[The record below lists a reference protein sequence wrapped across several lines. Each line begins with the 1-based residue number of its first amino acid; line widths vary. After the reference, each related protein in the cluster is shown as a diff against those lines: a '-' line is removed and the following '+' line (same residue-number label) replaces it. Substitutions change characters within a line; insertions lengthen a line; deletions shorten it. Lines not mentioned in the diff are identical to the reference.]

1 MKILIDKNYKKT
13 KIETDS
19 NLELFNEIR
28 DSFDSLEITST
39 PLITFSKYTEVD
51 LLKEID
57 SIEREDILP
66 QFNKLRDFALKREDI
81 FIKEYP
87 DFIKK
92 IQKFRFDIN
101 QYQKVTYQVE
111 DEESFDEIYK
121 AILLV
126 DSYALFRAVKKD
138 IVKREIVVYVLRS
151 GFWQVDGNL
160 YIRKLDARSGS
171 SIRTQ
176 FTKRF
181 LTDLT
186 QMNSDLGRS
195 NFPIY
200 EDLKFLFDLNLIKS
214 AKKSIEDENGE
225 YIDDPKK
232 NYVIKE
238 HFVDL
243 ESSVDE
249 QKEIELAAKIKEQKK
264 LNSSSTT
271 IFEVKSSLEKNRNK
285 IHTDYDRANL
295 NSVDEVLK
303 NSKDI
308 FLSNQIEDF
317 KKAQEEAL
325 ELFEATLKDAVIYEK
340 ECYKEY
346 FDLIESGATF
356 DEAKNILKSRKFL
369 ERSIMFAEE
378 RLKADIVK
386 FSKIDLVK
394 YNNYDRVEKANR
406 TNYKNYIEEL
416 NKRKALETE
425 LREYKQI
432 IFDQKEV
439 LKLQDIEIRD
449 FKNEITRLQGAFAK
463 SLDALEQSKKEL
475 KDIKA
480 KLKENSKE

>member
-13 KIETDS
+13 RIETDS

-111 DEESFDEIYK
+111 DEESFDDIYK

-151 GFWQVDGNL
+151 GFWQIDDNL

-214 AKKSIEDENGE
+214 VKKSIEDENGE

-249 QKEIELAAKIKEQKK
+249 QKEIVEL
-264 LNSSSTT
+264 
-271 IFEVKSSLEKNRNK
+271 
-285 IHTDYDRANL
+285 Y
-295 NSVDEVLK
+295 
-303 NSKDI
+303 
-308 FLSNQIEDF
+308 
-317 KKAQEEAL
+317 
-325 ELFEATLKDAVIYEK
+325 
-340 ECYKEY
+340 
-346 FDLIESGATF
+346 LI
-356 DEAKNILKSRKFL
+356 
-369 ERSIMFAEE
+369 
-378 RLKADIVK
+378 
-386 FSKIDLVK
+386 
-394 YNNYDRVEKANR
+394 
-406 TNYKNYIEEL
+406 
-416 NKRKALETE
+416 
-425 LREYKQI
+425 
-432 IFDQKEV
+432 
-439 LKLQDIEIRD
+439 
-449 FKNEITRLQGAFAK
+449 
-463 SLDALEQSKKEL
+463 
-475 KDIKA
+475 
-480 KLKENSKE
+480 